1 MEAIVHYPELE
12 EAGEELS
19 RKIAG
24 VHAELVA
31 GLVYSLPCSD
41 RQLCELLHS
50 VIEEWQN
57 KKNQSI

>member
-1 MEAIVHYPELE
+1 MEVIVHYPELE
-12 EAGEELS
+12 EAEELS
-19 RKIAG
+19 GKIAR

-41 RQLCELLHS
+41 RQLCEMLHS

-57 KKNQSI
+57 KKN